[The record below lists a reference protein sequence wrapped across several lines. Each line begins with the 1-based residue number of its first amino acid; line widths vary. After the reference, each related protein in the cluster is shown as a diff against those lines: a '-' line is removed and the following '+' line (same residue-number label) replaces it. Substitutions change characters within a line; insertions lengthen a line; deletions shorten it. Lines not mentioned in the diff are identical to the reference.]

1 MFKVLLK
8 INLFLFLLISSS
20 YAEIINSIEI
30 TGNKRLSKESIIL
43 FGKIVNNTNYSNEDL
58 NIVLKDLY
66 NTNFFKLINLKIENK
81 KLKINVLE
89 NPIIE
94 DVKINGVKNKT
105 FNKAIIEA
113 LSLKNRKPYIES
125 IHFNDI
131 NLIKNYIK
139 ASGYYFAKIKTSQI
153 NNEEQNSVQ
162 LIYDVDLGERAK
174 IKNIVFIGDKK
185 IKDKKLKNIIASEE
199 GRFWKFISN
208 KVYLDKERIELD
220 KRLLSNYYKN
230 NGYYSVQIENS
241 FAEFQDKNSFKLV
254 FKIDAGQ
261 KFKFNNVNLIL
272 PDDYDPKHFDE
283 VNKYLLKLKDK
294 DYSLNR
300 IDKILNEID
309 KIALLRKYEFI
320 NADLE
325 EVIKNDNK
333 LDILINIKE
342 SKKYYV
348 EKINVLGNQY
358 TLEEVIRNSFIVD
371 EGDPYNELLFNKSIN
386 RIKAK
391 RIFKTVKPDVKE
403 GSKSNLKVID
413 IIVEE
418 KPTGEISLGAG
429 VGTSGGT
436 VGFGV
441 KENNFLGKG
450 INLDTNLAISESQVR
465 GQFVYSKPNFN
476 YTDNTLFTSLRS
488 TSTDLMGDF
497 GYKTSDIGV
506 ALGTRFQQYENL
518 FFSPEIAT
526 SHERLETTDS
536 ASASLKKQEGTYTDI
551 NFNYTLDYDL
561 RNQRYQTSD
570 GFRNFFSQQLP
581 VVSETYEIGHTFQS
595 SVYQKLSPSS
605 NMIGRAILYA
615 SSINTLS
622 DKDVRISKRLFIPP
636 SKLRGFESGKVG
648 PKDNEDFIGGNY
660 ITAVNL
666 SSTIP
671 QVFPSLQ
678 NLDISVFFDA
688 ANVWGVDYNSSL
700 DDASKIRSS
709 TGIAMDILTPIGP
722 LNFSLSQPITKSST
736 DRTESFRFNLGTS
749 F

>member
-403 GSKSNLKVID
+403 GSKSN
-413 IIVEE
+413 
-418 KPTGEISLGAG
+418 
-429 VGTSGGT
+429 
-436 VGFGV
+436 FC
-441 KENNFLGKG
+441 F
-450 INLDTNLAISESQVR
+450 
-465 GQFVYSKPNFN
+465 
-476 YTDNTLFTSLRS
+476 
-488 TSTDLMGDF
+488 
-497 GYKTSDIGV
+497 
-506 ALGTRFQQYENL
+506 
-518 FFSPEIAT
+518 
-526 SHERLETTDS
+526 
-536 ASASLKKQEGTYTDI
+536 
-551 NFNYTLDYDL
+551 
-561 RNQRYQTSD
+561 
-570 GFRNFFSQQLP
+570 
-581 VVSETYEIGHTFQS
+581 
-595 SVYQKLSPSS
+595 
-605 NMIGRAILYA
+605 
-615 SSINTLS
+615 
-622 DKDVRISKRLFIPP
+622 
-636 SKLRGFESGKVG
+636 
-648 PKDNEDFIGGNY
+648 
-660 ITAVNL
+660 
-666 SSTIP
+666 
-671 QVFPSLQ
+671 
-678 NLDISVFFDA
+678 
-688 ANVWGVDYNSSL
+688 
-700 DDASKIRSS
+700 
-709 TGIAMDILTPIGP
+709 
-722 LNFSLSQPITKSST
+722 
-736 DRTESFRFNLGTS
+736 
-749 F
+749 